1 MPFIL
6 LAEKIGGICNFSPVK
21 LLEIFFK
28 MLSSKAGVGNSL
40 SISVSKS
47 NEGVVDPNLISPVYS
62 LDSFI
67 NWSIIF
73 NEKFE
78 LYHFIGASFI
88 LSGIYLSNRKANA

>member
-21 LLEIFFK
+21 LLEIFFRT
-28 MLSSKAGVGNSL
+28 LSSSLGKGNSL

-47 NEGVVDPNLISPVYS
+47 NEGVVEPNLISPIYS

-67 NWSIIF
+67 NWSIILVF
-73 NEKFE
+73 FPVKTTTTPDAR
-78 LYHFIGASFI
+78 GSKVPA
-88 LSGIYLSNRKANA
+88 